1 MKILSNFRS
10 LDDPLLSI
18 LHTKFGDKPFTFFND
33 YIPKSIEELQ
43 YNPYN
48 FLLLHEPDEF
58 FGMHTWVKNN
68 HNYFT
73 AILTW
78 DEELLN
84 TIHNAVLFTHNS
96 RSTSD
101 EYVNSFRNII
111 NKTFEVSFLA
121 GVKTL
126 VEGHRFRQEIY
137 KIGDQ
142 ITIPKKWFHTLS
154 DFDADDFAKGGIGR
168 PGESWESKKICF
180 NEPMFHVAVENVR
193 HNNWYTEKIGEALC
207 TKTVPIYWGAPN
219 IGEFYD
225 KRGIITFNTKEEL
238 INIVNNLTPELY
250 YEMKPYIDYNYELA
264 IVGHLPCKLDEFFT
278 QFCILNSL

>member
-18 LHTKFGDKPFTFFND
+18 LNTKFGDKPFTFFND

-78 DEELLN
+78 NEELLN
-84 TIHNAVLFTHNS
+84 TIPNAVLFTHNS

-101 EYVNSFRNII
+101 EYVNSFRDVI

-121 GVKTL
+121 GAKTL

-180 NEPMFHVAVENVR
+180 NEPMFHVAVENVK

-225 KRGIITFNTKEEL
+225 ERGIITFNTKEEL
-238 INIVNNLTPELY
+238 IDIVNNLTPELY

>member
-180 NEPMFHVAVENVR
+180 NELS
-193 HNNWYTEKIGEALC
+193 WYRYAGVSI
-207 TKTVPIYWGAPN
+207 PI
-219 IGEFYD
+219 
-225 KRGIITFNTKEEL
+225 
-238 INIVNNLTPELY
+238 
-250 YEMKPYIDYNYELA
+250 
-264 IVGHLPCKLDEFFT
+264 
-278 QFCILNSL
+278 

>member
-1 MKILSNFRS
+1 MKIFSNFRS
-10 LDDPLLSI
+10 LDDPLLTI
-18 LHTKFGDKPFTFFND
+18 LNSKFKDKPFTFFND

-43 YNPYN
+43 VNPYN
-48 FLLLHEPDEF
+48 FLLLHEPNEF
-58 FGMHTWVKNN
+58 FGMHTWAKNN
-68 HNYFT
+68 YSYFT

-78 DEELLN
+78 NEELLN
-84 TIHNAVLFTHNS
+84 EIPNAVLFTHNS

-101 EYVNSFRNII
+101 EYVNSFRDIS

-121 GVKTL
+121 GAKTL
-126 VEGHRFRQEIY
+126 VEGHKFRQEIY
-137 KIGDQ
+137 KLKDQ
-142 ITIPKKWFHTLS
+142 ITIPKKWFHTLE
-154 DFDADDFAKGGIGR
+154 DFNAEDFAKGGIGR

-180 NEPMFHVAVENVR
+180 NTPMFHVAVENVK

-207 TKTVPIYWGAPN
+207 TKTIPIYWGAPN

-225 KRGIITFNTKEEL
+225 ERGIITFNTKEEL
-238 INIVNNLTPELY
+238 INIINNLTPEVY

-278 QFCILNSL
+278 QFCELNSL